1 MKTTK
6 RNKKDLIDIDIIDLN
21 GSSKDGGKK
30 KSAGKKTASAKKT
43 AGGRSTASGAKASGT
58 KASGRKAA
66 AGKSAKGRQGSAGA
80 SASGGESAAPVR
92 RKGNREFAVITYF
105 FLALFICLSG
115 YFVYFLQFKSE
126 DFINNPYNAR
136 LATLSDTVIRGRIL
150 SADGQVLARTD
161 VAEDGTETRVYPYGP
176 MFAHAVGYNVN
187 GMAGVELDGNFN
199 LLRSNAFVLERLVNE
214 ITGQKNQ
221 GDDLVTTLNYNLQE
235 TAYDGMGSYDG
246 AVVALEP
253 STGKILAMVSK
264 PDFNPN
270 SIAKDWD
277 SLISG
282 DSSELVNRAT
292 QGLYPPGS
300 TFKIVTALAYMREH
314 PDYANYTFDCTGTY
328 NAGGYT
334 IHCTGNE
341 AHGHQTFLEAFA
353 NSCNCAFSDMG
364 LSLNVSE
371 YGDVA
376 EDLLFN
382 HSLPTSL
389 GNVNAS
395 SFALT
400 EQTSPAEIMQT
411 SIGQGTT
418 LTTPLHMAMI
428 VSAIANGGELM
439 EPYIIDHSMNNQQQL
454 VKQYDP
460 QSYGNILSASE
471 ASALQELMRAV
482 VTEGTGTSLQSD
494 RYTVYGKTGTA
505 EYTSD
510 KDNTHSWFVGYAAD
524 ASGKEIA
531 VAVIMEG
538 AGYGSRHAVPLAKKM
553 FDVYFQ

>member
-1 MKTTK
+1 MPP
-6 RNKKDLIDIDIIDLN
+6 L
-21 GSSKDGGKK
+21 
-30 KSAGKKTASAKKT
+30 
-43 AGGRSTASGAKASGT
+43 
-58 KASGRKAA
+58 
-66 AGKSAKGRQGSAGA
+66 
-80 SASGGESAAPVR
+80 
-92 RKGNREFAVITYF
+92 
-105 FLALFICLSG
+105 
-115 YFVYFLQFKSE
+115 
-126 DFINNPYNAR
+126 
-136 LATLSDTVIRGRIL
+136 
-150 SADGQVLARTD
+150 
-161 VAEDGTETRVYPYGP
+161 
-176 MFAHAVGYNVN
+176 
-187 GMAGVELDGNFN
+187 
-199 LLRSNAFVLERLVNE
+199 
-214 ITGQKNQ
+214 
-221 GDDLVTTLNYNLQE
+221 
-235 TAYDGMGSYDG
+235 YD
-246 AVVALEP
+246 
-253 STGKILAMVSK
+253 
-264 PDFNPN
+264 
-270 SIAKDWD
+270 
-277 SLISG
+277 
-282 DSSELVNRAT
+282 
-292 QGLYPPGS
+292 
-300 TFKIVTALAYMREH
+300 
-314 PDYANYTFDCTGTY
+314 
-328 NAGGYT
+328 
-334 IHCTGNE
+334 HCTGNE

-494 RYTVYGKTGTA
+494 RYTVYGKNG
-505 EYTSD
+505 
-510 KDNTHSWFVGYAAD
+510 NRRVHIGQ
-524 ASGKEIA
+524 G
-531 VAVIMEG
+531 
-538 AGYGSRHAVPLAKKM
+538 
-553 FDVYFQ
+553 

>member
-43 AGGRSTASGAKASGT
+43 AGGRSAASGT

-253 STGKILAMVSK
+253 SPGKFSPWFRSRI
-264 PDFNPN
+264 
-270 SIAKDWD
+270 SIPIP
-277 SLISG
+277 L
-282 DSSELVNRAT
+282 R
-292 QGLYPPGS
+292 
-300 TFKIVTALAYMREH
+300 KI
-314 PDYANYTFDCTGTY
+314 
-328 NAGGYT
+328 
-334 IHCTGNE
+334 
-341 AHGHQTFLEAFA
+341 
-353 NSCNCAFSDMG
+353 
-364 LSLNVSE
+364 
-371 YGDVA
+371 
-376 EDLLFN
+376 
-382 HSLPTSL
+382 
-389 GNVNAS
+389 
-395 SFALT
+395 
-400 EQTSPAEIMQT
+400 
-411 SIGQGTT
+411 
-418 LTTPLHMAMI
+418 
-428 VSAIANGGELM
+428 
-439 EPYIIDHSMNNQQQL
+439 
-454 VKQYDP
+454 
-460 QSYGNILSASE
+460 
-471 ASALQELMRAV
+471 
-482 VTEGTGTSLQSD
+482 
-494 RYTVYGKTGTA
+494 GTA
-505 EYTSD
+505 
-510 KDNTHSWFVGYAAD
+510 
-524 ASGKEIA
+524 
-531 VAVIMEG
+531 
-538 AGYGSRHAVPLAKKM
+538 
-553 FDVYFQ
+553 